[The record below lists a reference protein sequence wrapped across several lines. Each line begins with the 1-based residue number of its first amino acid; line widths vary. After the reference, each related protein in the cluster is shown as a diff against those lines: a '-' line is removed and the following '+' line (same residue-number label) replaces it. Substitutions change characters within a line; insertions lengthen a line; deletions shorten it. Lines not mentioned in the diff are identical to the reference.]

1 MRGLV
6 LDASAAV
13 ALVRG
18 EAGAVV
24 VRRHID
30 EMIRTGEPILV
41 PGLFWLETV
50 NVLGVRHR
58 WSPAAIVEAI
68 YELESLGLATTE
80 VGRPVVLAVI
90 DAVGR
95 SGLTAYDAAY
105 LVLAESAGARLLT
118 ADASLAAAAGD
129 RAVLATPADGVAE
142 EQRSYRVDPPWPAWK
157 GASAYLAE
165 LRGQVVAAGS
175 RDGWR
180 TASMGARVDVDAKE
194 ALHGALD
201 ER

>member
-6 LDASAAV
+6 LDASAAA
-13 ALVRG
+13 ALLRG
-18 EAGAVV
+18 EPGAAV

-30 EMIRTGEPILV
+30 EMIRAGEPMLV

-50 NVLGVRHR
+50 NVLGVRYR

-105 LVLAESAGARLLT
+105 LVLADSADTRLLT
-118 ADASLAAAAGD
+118 ADAALAAAAGD
-129 RAVLATPADGVAE
+129 RALLATPADGIAE
-142 EQRSYRVDPPWPAWK
+142 EQPPYRVDPPWPAWK
-157 GASAYLAE
+157 GAAAYLAE
-165 LRGQVVAAGS
+165 LRGQVVQG
-175 RDGWR
+175 
-180 TASMGARVDVDAKE
+180 
-194 ALHGALD
+194 
-201 ER
+201 